1 MGYDYRTASPDRYN
15 MLKEFAKRN
24 RNYPTVAEACLWS
37 QLRAKQLGVKFQR
50 QHIIYDY
57 IADFVCLDKKL
68 IIEVDGG
75 YHFENNQIV
84 KDSLRSEI
92 LNDLGFEVM
101 RFTNEEVISDTDN
114 VLLKVKQFIKNK

>member
-1 MGYDYRTASPDRYN
+1 
-15 MLKEFAKRN
+15 MLKDFAKQN

-75 YHFENNQIV
+75 YHFENDQIV

-92 LNDLGFEVM
+92 FNDLGFKVM
-101 RFTNEEVISDTDN
+101 RFTNEEVIADTDN
-114 VLLKVKQFIKNK
+114 VLLKIKQFINNK